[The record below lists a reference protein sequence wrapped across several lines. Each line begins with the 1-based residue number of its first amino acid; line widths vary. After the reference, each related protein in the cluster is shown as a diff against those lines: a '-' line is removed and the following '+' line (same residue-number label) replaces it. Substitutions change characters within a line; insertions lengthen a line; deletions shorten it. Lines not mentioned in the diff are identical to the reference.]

1 MTRIALMLL
10 VAVPLAVATAQRE
23 PRDQPHVE
31 VVRASVIVEDSVA
44 RTKCTAVPHRES
56 YFEPPRSHTCRV
68 MEVDTLSSAAGKR
81 WSFVVQQHVSVY
93 KLDDS
98 AGVAQAD
105 TIVET
110 ETVLFSSTRGSR
122 LVHAVLHGREE
133 ESVIRSIYPSVAEH
147 AGAALVDIEFCVN
160 GTAGCW
166 EEFLRYSRDSWIHI
180 PDPIDAIR
188 PHVLRAFRGDSS
200 HTVNS
205 PRIDVRTLRGTAQ
218 IAAPGDA
225 NCCASDR
232 AEFQLALDGNRFRV
246 VQFRVVANE
255 R

>member
-1 MTRIALMLL
+1 MTRIALTLL
-10 VAVPLAVATAQRE
+10 FAAPLAVVTAQRE

-44 RTKCTAVPHRES
+44 RTSCTAVPHREP
-56 YFEPPRSHTCRV
+56 YVEPPRSHTCRV
-68 MEVDTLSSAAGKR
+68 VEADTLPSAAGKR
-81 WSFVVQQHVSVY
+81 WTFVVQQHVSVY
-93 KLDDS
+93 NLDDS
-98 AGVAQAD
+98 AGVARAD

-110 ETVLFSSTRGSR
+110 ETVLFSSTRGSHA
-122 LVHAVLHGREE
+122 LKAVLHGREE

-166 EEFLRYSRDSWIHI
+166 EEFLRSSRDSWIRI

-188 PHVLRAFRGDSS
+188 PYVLRAFRGDSS
-200 HTVNS
+200 HTVHS

-218 IAAPGDA
+218 IAARGDA